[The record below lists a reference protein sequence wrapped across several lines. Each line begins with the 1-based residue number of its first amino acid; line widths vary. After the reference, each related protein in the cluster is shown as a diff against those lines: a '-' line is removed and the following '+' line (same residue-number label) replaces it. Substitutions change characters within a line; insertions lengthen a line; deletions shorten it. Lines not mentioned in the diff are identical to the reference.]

1 MTTKDKPTAK
11 VQYSIYNLVDYV
23 SVCTHCIQMLYRY
36 QCHHQ
41 PRSSKSHSVTMEI
54 CHAMQGAS
62 IWDLSLPKAKSY
74 SFSSHSV
81 NYTWLESFVL
91 SIVSLRLQQGIKV
104 VSMQNCF
111 GQRLASHV
119 ELLQAEISHPCRT
132 VSGRDQPS
140 RKSNGTCSGC
150 QINIILL
157 PRPPLYHR
165 VEEHLLLAEI
175 TTCHSMK
182 CRAICLPRSV
192 Q

>member
-62 IWDLSLPKAKSY
+62 IWDLLLPKAKSY

-104 VSMQNCF
+104 MSMQNCF
-111 GQRLASHV
+111 RQRLATHVECFRQRLAIHV

-140 RKSNGTCSGC
+140 RKSNGNCSGC
-150 QINIILL
+150 QINIVLL
-157 PRPPLYHR
+157 PRPPL
-165 VEEHLLLAEI
+165 
-175 TTCHSMK
+175 CQS
-182 CRAICLPRSV
+182 ICCWLK
-192 Q
+192 